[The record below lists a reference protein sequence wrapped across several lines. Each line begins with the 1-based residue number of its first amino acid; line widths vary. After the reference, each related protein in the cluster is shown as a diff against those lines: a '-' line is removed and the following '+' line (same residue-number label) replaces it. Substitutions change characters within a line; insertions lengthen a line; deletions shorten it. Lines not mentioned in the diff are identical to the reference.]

1 MIKNRFVSFLVII
14 AVYVLAFFGGLFC
27 YNYLSSLCRFSY
39 LISLLIAD
47 VLATVIVFVFSLI
60 FQNASVY
67 DPYWS
72 VQPPVILA
80 VALFKCG
87 GTRLGYCLFAAVLF
101 WAIRTGAMSCSRKN
115 QKSSIP

>member
-1 MIKNRFVSFLVII
+1 MIKNRFVSFSVIV

-27 YNYLSSLCRFSY
+27 YNYLSSLAKFSY

-60 FQNASVY
+60 FKNASVY

-72 VQPPVILA
+72 VQPPV
-80 VALFKCG
+80 
-87 GTRLGYCLFAAVLF
+87 
-101 WAIRTGAMSCSRKN
+101 
-115 QKSSIP
+115 